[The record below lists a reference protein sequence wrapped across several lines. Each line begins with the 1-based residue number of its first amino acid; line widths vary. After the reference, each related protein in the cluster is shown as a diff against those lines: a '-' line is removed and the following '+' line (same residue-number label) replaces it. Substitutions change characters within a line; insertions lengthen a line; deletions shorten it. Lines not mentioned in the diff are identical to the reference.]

1 MNVIWIA
8 PPAAG
13 KGTYSSLLKEKYGF
27 SHISAGDV
35 LREEIAKGS
44 AIGKEIESIVSSG
57 KMVDDTL
64 LKQLI
69 ENKLRSIDL
78 SKPFMLD
85 GYPRRLNQA
94 IDYEDILNRLGI
106 EKPIVIFIN
115 IDKETGL
122 NRILGRVN
130 CPNCKRNYNLTSGYA
145 KPKVD
150 GICDDCKTPL
160 EHRSDD
166 NKESYENRYNTY
178 FNETTELINK
188 YKDEGSLIEIDGSKS
203 PEENFGIITKILGVN
218 ND

>member
-1 MNVIWIA
+1 MNIIWIA

-13 KGTYSSLLKEKYGF
+13 KGTYSSILKDRYGF
-27 SHISAGDV
+27 NHISAGDT
-35 LREEIAKGS
+35 LREEVSKDSPLGR
-44 AIGKEIESIVSSG
+44 EINEIISNG
-57 KMVDDTL
+57 KMVDDNL
-64 LKQLI
+64 MKRLI
-69 ENKLRSIDL
+69 ETKLRSLDL
-78 SKPFMLD
+78 TKPFMLD

-106 EKPIVIFIN
+106 EKPIIIFIN

-122 NRILGRVN
+122 SRILGRVN
-130 CPNCKRNYNLTSGYA
+130 CPKCKRSYNLTSGYA

-150 GICDDCKTPL
+150 GICDECGTAL

-178 FNETTELINK
+178 FNETKSLIDK
-188 YKDEGSLIEIDGSKS
+188 YKEEGSLIEIDGSKN
-203 PEENFGIITKILGVN
+203 PEDNMNIITKILGVN